1 MKLNQSC
8 RGKEAKE
15 ALLAKYDI
23 RPISYV
29 KLLDGQKKDGCCGE
43 ITDRYYAFEF
53 KDKDKNSN
61 KIGGFFVGY
70 VCGHEFLELLG
81 IDKKKYPLFNPL
93 KNLTSKDEDGTG
105 GDDTPAVPEI
115 ESDTPESE
123 KTEWDPLN
131 KEVYNAIHL
140 IVTSWSGAP
149 YGDYANIINFIKRDP
164 SYRVSNNVVKRV
176 NYLISKDAQCRPLI
190 QIVDELRR
198 DYPSLKKFE
207 FTEMS
212 KIIEEMIAAGE
223 VEMNYIE

>member
-23 RPISYV
+23 RPISYI

-53 KDKDKNSN
+53 KDKETN

-70 VCGHEFLELLG
+70 VCGHEFLEMLG

-93 KNLTSKDEDGTG
+93 KNLTSKNEDGTG
-105 GDDTPAVPEI
+105 GDDTP
-115 ESDTPESE
+115 ESE
-123 KTEWDPLN
+123 KAEWDPLN
-131 KEVYNAIHL
+131 KEVCNAIHL

-198 DYPSLKKFE
+198 GYPSLKEFE

-212 KIIEEMIAAGE
+212 KIIEEMITAGE